1 MSRVLIVEDDKD
13 IADLIAHYLRKAG
26 HAVETLGSGALRQSE
41 RCALTRI
48 PVRSALTSW
57 P

>member
-26 HAVETLGSGALRQSE
+26 HAVETLGSGALVMPRVS
-41 RCALTRI
+41 
-48 PVRSALTSW
+48 SARPDLIVLDLR